1 MDEQNTGYISFNE
14 FRNYFSKVI
23 SHWSSLINTHV
34 KIDKKKLTS
43 IFREIDTSGD
53 GIIDFNEYSSAL
65 ERNPNL
71 LDWFTLLNNGGDEI
85 TIPSPV
91 NKN

>member
-1 MDEQNTGYISFNE
+1 MDILLNGSDIEKNQFSFALMDIQETGYISFAE
-14 FRNYFSKVI
+14 FKKHIAKVI

-34 KIDKKKLTS
+34 KIDKKRLRA
-43 IFREIDTSGD
+43 IFSEIDSSGD

-71 LDWFTLLNNGGDEI
+71 IDWF
-85 TIPSPV
+85 
-91 NKN
+91 